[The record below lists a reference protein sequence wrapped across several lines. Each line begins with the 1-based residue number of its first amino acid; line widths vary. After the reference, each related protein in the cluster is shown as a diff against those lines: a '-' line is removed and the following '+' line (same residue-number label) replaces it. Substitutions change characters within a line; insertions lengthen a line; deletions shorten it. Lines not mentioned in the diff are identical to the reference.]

1 LLKNSGKSNVRMG
14 DLNRYMRNGKVPEFT
29 YDTLKVAYDTDPRL
43 QKLIGNFDKNQIS
56 FNQGSV
62 DNLTKSAEQKK
73 SNVHNMAMK
82 AVNLKK

>member
-1 LLKNSGKSNVRMG
+1 MG
-14 DLNRYMRNGKVPEFT
+14 ELNRYMRNKKVPEFT
-29 YDTLKVAYDTDPRL
+29 YDTLKVAYDTDPRI
-43 QKLIGNFDKNQIS
+43 QSLIGDFDQTQVS

-62 DNLTKSAEQKK
+62 DSLTKSKDQQK

>member
-1 LLKNSGKSNVRMG
+1 MG
-14 DLNRYMRNGKVPEFT
+14 ELNRYMRNSKVPEFD

-43 QKLIGNFDKNQIS
+43 KSLIGNFDQKQVS

-62 DNLTKSAEQKK
+62 DSLTKSAEQKK

>member
-1 LLKNSGKSNVRMG
+1 MG
-14 DLNRYMRNGKVPEFT
+14 ELNRYMRNNKVPEFT
-29 YDTLKVAYDTDPRL
+29 YDSLKVAYDTDPRI
-43 QKLIGNFDKNQIS
+43 QKLIGDFDQKQIS

-62 DNLTKSAEQKK
+62 DSLTKSAEQKK

>member
-1 LLKNSGKSNVRMG
+1 MG

-73 SNVHNMAMK
+73 SNVRNMAMK

>member
-1 LLKNSGKSNVRMG
+1 MG
-14 DLNRYMRNGKVPEFT
+14 ELNRYMRNSKVPEFT

-43 QKLIGNFDKNQIS
+43 QNLISDFDQKQVS

-62 DNLTKSAEQKK
+62 DSLTKSKDQQK

>member
-1 LLKNSGKSNVRMG
+1 LLKNSGKPKVGMG
-14 DLNRYMRNGKVPEFT
+14 ELNRYMRNNKVPEFT

-43 QKLIGNFDKNQIS
+43 QSLIGNFDQKQVS

-62 DNLTKSAEQKK
+62 DSLTKSAEQKK
-73 SNVHNMAMK
+73 SNVHKMAMK